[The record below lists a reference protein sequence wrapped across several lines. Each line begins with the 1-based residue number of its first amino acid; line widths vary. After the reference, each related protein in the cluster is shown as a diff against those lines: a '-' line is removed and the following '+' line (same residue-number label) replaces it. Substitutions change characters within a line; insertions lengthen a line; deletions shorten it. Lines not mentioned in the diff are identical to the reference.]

1 MARHVAPVATVTA
14 ALSAA
19 AQVPQAGQCATEGGI
34 TQSVDPA
41 LRIRQLEMENGRLLM
56 RLSLLLKQTHLDG
69 THDGRKWRH
78 KYMVELLR
86 RASLER
92 RNEQLARR
100 LQQLEASAGAQE
112 RQPLRETLSEL
123 DVAKGE
129 SDYCAEE
136 WWSDAKIL
144 AIWEEHQP
152 DAREW
157 RKKISAHPTGFSYG
171 VVMINNRDYV
181 K

>member
-112 RQPLRETLSEL
+112 RQPLRELPE
-123 DVAKGE
+123 A
-129 SDYCAEE
+129 
-136 WWSDAKIL
+136 
-144 AIWEEHQP
+144 WEEP
-152 DAREW
+152 GELVELLP
-157 RKKISAHPTGFSYG
+157 SACSEMWELHRLQHLDLAHMGG
-171 VVMINNRDYV
+171 H
-181 K
+181 